1 MFWKIYAVVY
11 LVIVAVGL
19 PPTLSRLP
27 HISPIELIDALVF
40 APIAVAGLW
49 SAGYRHISLPKN
61 TWKVLLFVSVF
72 WRAISLGNTLLF
84 GDTVA
89 RFRTALVALSG
100 KMTAVASTALF
111 YGAAALACVAASLFI
126 VPPLIALYRNAY
138 GDESLLQ
145 LMSPSPKPS
154 SQTVA

>member
-72 WRAISLGNTLLF
+72 WRAISLGNALLF
-84 GDTVA
+84 GDTIA
-89 RFRTALVALSG
+89 RLRAALNAYSA
-100 KMTAVASTALF
+100 KMTAAASTAFF
-111 YGAAALACVAASLFI
+111 YGGVAAAFAVASLFI
-126 VPPLIALYRNAY
+126 VPPLIALYRNA
-138 GDESLLQ
+138 
-145 LMSPSPKPS
+145 
-154 SQTVA
+154 